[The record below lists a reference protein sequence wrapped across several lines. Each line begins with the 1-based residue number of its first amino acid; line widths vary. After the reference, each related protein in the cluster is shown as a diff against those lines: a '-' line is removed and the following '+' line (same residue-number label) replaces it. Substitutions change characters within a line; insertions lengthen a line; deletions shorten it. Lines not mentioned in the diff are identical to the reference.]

1 MIKTYETTFIIDAH
15 LSADETEAV
24 ISKYLK
30 FFEKNNAKVVRV
42 DRWGKRRLAYEIAKK
57 QYGFYIYI
65 QYEADGAFNKELE
78 RQYSLDEKVIRH
90 LTIFLPKKWVEA
102 ELAKQRESAPEQ
114 PAAEEAESS
123 ERATTRQ
130 KAGSRKQE
138 ESGANSESNASVK
151 G

>member
-30 FFEKNNAKVVRV
+30 FFEKNNAKVIRV

-57 QYGFYIYI
+57 QYGFYVYI

-90 LTIFLPKKWVEA
+90 LTIFLPKKWLEA
-102 ELAKQRESAPEQ
+102 ELAKQHENASEQ
-114 PAAEEAESS
+114 PAAEEAEPSG
-123 ERATTRQ
+123 RATARH
-130 KAGSRKQE
+130 KPGSRKQE
-138 ESGANSESNASVK
+138 GSGAESESSAS
-151 G
+151 